1 METTLRQEMPFV
13 AAVLLAILGAILL

>member
-1 METTLRQEMPFV
+1 MDTILRQEMPFV